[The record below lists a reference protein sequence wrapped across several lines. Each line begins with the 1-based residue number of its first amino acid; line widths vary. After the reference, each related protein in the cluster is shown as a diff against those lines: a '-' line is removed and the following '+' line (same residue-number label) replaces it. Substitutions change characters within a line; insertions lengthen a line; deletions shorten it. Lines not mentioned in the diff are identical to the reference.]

1 MVRVL
6 FIDDDPKAQATLAM
20 VLEERYSVL
29 PALTAAEGLRLLG
42 EREPDVVLLDI
53 DLPDR
58 DGLDLLEELL
68 ARPCA
73 PPVIMLTGYGDV
85 QFVKRAIQAGA
96 YDYIL
101 KPWRKA
107 QLEGT
112 LRQAV
117 QHADLRRASAPGA
130 EPGALDELVG
140 ESPAMRELKSLI
152 ARYAA
157 ADAPVLIQGESG
169 SGKELAA
176 AALHRLSPRR
186 AGPLVAINCGAIP
199 STLLETEL
207 FGSERG
213 AYTDAVSR
221 PGCFERANRGTIFLD
236 EIGELAPEA
245 QVKLLRVLESKELL
259 RVGGSE
265 PVRLNLRV
273 VSATNKELKREVDRE
288 RFREDLYYRVNVL
301 PLRVP
306 PLRERSEDIPLL
318 AACLLA
324 RQGRKAA
331 CLQPDALG
339 KLCGH
344 SWPGN
349 IRELG
354 NVLERACIVAE
365 DGRIRARDIVL

>member
-20 VLEERYSVL
+20 VLEDSYTVL
-29 PALTAAEGLRLLG
+29 PALTAAEGLSLLA

-68 ARPCA
+68 ARPA
-73 PPVIMLTGYGDV
+73 PPPVIMLTAYGEV

-101 KPWRKA
+101 KPWKKA

-117 QHADLRRASAPGA
+117 QHADLRRATAPGQDA
-130 EPGALDELVG
+130 EVLAGLVG
-140 ESPAMRELKSLI
+140 ESPAMRELKGLI
-152 ARYAA
+152 VRFAA
-157 ADAPVLIQGESG
+157 ADAPVLILGESG

-186 AGPLVAINCGAIP
+186 DGPLVPVNCGAIP
-199 STLLETEL
+199 GTLMETEL

-245 QVKLLRVLESKELL
+245 QVKLLRVLESKELV

-265 PVRLNLRV
+265 PVRLSLRV
-273 VSATNKELKREVDRE
+273 ISATNKELRREVERE
-288 RFREDLYYRVNVL
+288 RFREDLYYRINVL

-306 PLRERSEDIPLL
+306 PLRERPEDIPLL
-318 AACLLA
+318 AASLLA
-324 RQGRKAA
+324 RQGRSAS

-344 SWPGN
+344 TWPGN

-354 NVLERACIVAE
+354 NVLERAGVVAE
-365 DGRIRARDIVL
+365 GGRIRARDIVL